1 MPHLPLLLLQLTAIL
16 LTARSVG
23 WLLRRIQ
30 QPQVVGEMV
39 AGIVLGP
46 SLLGWLFPSFAT
58 ALFPEES
65 LGFLSAVSQVGVV
78 VFMFLI
84 GLEVDPEVLR
94 GRGRAVVATSQA
106 GILVPLVLGSLL
118 GFYLYPRLAQN
129 GVVELHFVL
138 FMGTAMSI
146 TAFPV
151 LARILID
158 RGLMKTT
165 VGTMALACAA
175 VGDVAGWSIL
185 AAVVLLSRSQLVGAS
200 LGVTLLGVLA
210 FAAVLWFLVR
220 PLLKRIADIYFRR
233 GFLSNDLLS
242 LVLLLVL
249 GGALASEWLGV
260 HALFGAFV
268 VGVMVPRRK
277 AFIDAILGRMQDMV
291 VVLLLPVFFVLTGLK
306 TTIGLVSN
314 PDMWFYCALVLLV
327 AIAGKFGGA
336 SVAARMTGLSWR
348 ESAALGV
355 LMNTRGLLELIL
367 LNIGLEIGVITP
379 SVFTMMVIMALVTTI
394 MATPLLQW
402 IYPAPRA
409 VPASSKAPIP
419 SQSETSLA

>member
-1 MPHLPLLLLQLTAIL
+1 
-16 LTARSVG
+16 
-23 WLLRRIQ
+23 
-30 QPQVVGEMV
+30 MV

-78 VFMFLI
+78 LFMFLM
-84 GLEVDPEVLR
+84 GLEVDPKILR
-94 GRGRAVVATSQA
+94 GRRRAVVATSQA
-106 GILVPLVLGSLL
+106 GIIVPFVLGSLL
-118 GFYLYPRLAQN
+118 GLYLYPRLALG

-158 RGLMKTT
+158 RDLMKTT

-175 VGDVAGWSIL
+175 AGDVAGWSIL
-185 AAVVLLSRSQLVGAS
+185 AAVVLLTRSQHVGAS
-200 LGVTLLGVLA
+200 LGVTLLGLLA

-268 VGVMVPRRK
+268 VGVMVPRRPD
-277 AFIDAILGRMQDMV
+277 FVRAILGRMQDMV
-291 VVLLLPVFFVLTGLK
+291 VVLLLPVFFALTGLK
-306 TTIGLVSN
+306 TRIGLLSGAE
-314 PDMWFYCALVLLV
+314 MWLYCALILLV

-336 SVAARMTGLSWR
+336 SVAARVTGLSWR

-355 LMNTRGLLELIL
+355 LMNTRGLMELIL

-394 MATPLLQW
+394 IATPLLQW

-409 VPASSKAPIP
+409 VPASSRAPVP
-419 SQSETSLA
+419 SRSETSLA